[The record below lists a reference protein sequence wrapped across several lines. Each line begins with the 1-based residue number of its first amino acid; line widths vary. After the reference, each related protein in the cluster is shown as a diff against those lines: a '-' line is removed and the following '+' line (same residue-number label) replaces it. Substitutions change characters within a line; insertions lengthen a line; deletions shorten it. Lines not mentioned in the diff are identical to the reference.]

1 MHYGPLMSEH
11 RATISWQRTSEE
23 FSKGRYSREHVWKF
37 DGGATVLASPSPS
50 VVPAPFSN
58 AANVDPEEAYVAS
71 LTSCHML
78 FFVDFARR
86 KGFVVDSYND
96 EAVGTLSKND
106 AGQMWISKVVMHPRV
121 KFSGDKTPSV
131 QDEDQLH
138 HDAHKACFIANS
150 VKTEITW
157 EKS

>member
-1 MHYGPLMSEH
+1 MLTPMSEH

-23 FSKGRYSREHVWKF
+23 FLKGRYSREHVWKF
-37 DGGATVLASPSPS
+37 DGGATVPASPSPS

-86 KGFVVDSYND
+86 KGFVVDSYED

-106 AGQMWISKVVMHPRV
+106 AGQMWISKVVMHPRI
-121 KFSGDKTPSV
+121 KFSGDKTPSA
-131 QDEDQLH
+131 QDENQLH

-150 VKTEITW
+150 VRTEITW
-157 EKS
+157 ENH